1 MSTKNKESSVLLKQV
16 QKVGNTI
23 TLGQVPAD
31 NQAFNKQGNQLSRNE
46 IDSSKNLFQV
56 KEQKNN
62 FRVQEFTELK
72 ETYEL
77 EYKRAI
83 ESEKLRLKRLH
94 DQQLSLLES
103 QFKAKMNTLNSCIA
117 EFDRNLKDLNVSM
130 EKISVKVIDTILE
143 KIVFSLS
150 GHEKFIVDIIKK
162 AAHQHN
168 LNDGFL
174 LKVPPCDFDMI
185 KNVIEDLESYKITIE
200 KDSSLASGQLIVE
213 LNNSVID
220 IGFSQ
225 QINNARQLL
234 NDE

>member
-1 MSTKNKESSVLLKQV
+1 MSTRNKESSVLLKQI
-16 QKVGNTI
+16 QKAANTI

-31 NQAFNKQGNQLSRNE
+31 NQISSKQVNHPLRKE
-46 IDSSKNLFQV
+46 IDSSKNLSQV
-56 KEQKNN
+56 QEQENN
-62 FRVQEFTELK
+62 FRVQELAALK
-72 ETYEL
+72 ERYEL
-77 EYKRAI
+77 EYKRTI

-103 QFKAKMNTLNSCIA
+103 QFKAKVNTLNSCIA
-117 EFDRNLKDLNVSM
+117 EFDRNLKDLNASM
-130 EKISVKVIDTILE
+130 EKISVKVIDSILE
-143 KIVFSLS
+143 KMVFSLS

-162 AAHQHN
+162 AVHQHN
-168 LNDGFL
+168 LNEGFL
-174 LKVPPCDFDMI
+174 LKAPPTDFDMI
-185 KNVIEDLESYKITIE
+185 KNVIEDLEAYKITLE

-225 QINNARQLL
+225 QVNNARQLL

>member
-23 TLGQVPAD
+23 TLGQVPPD
-31 NQAFNKQGNQLSRNE
+31 NQAFNKQGNQPSRND
-46 IDSSKNLFQV
+46 IDLSKNLSQV
-56 KEQKNN
+56 KERKNN
-62 FRVQEFTELK
+62 FRVQELAELK

-103 QFKAKMNTLNSCIA
+103 QFKAKVNTLNSCIA

-130 EKISVKVIDTILE
+130 EKISVKIIDNILE
-143 KIVFSLS
+143 KMVFSLS

-174 LKVPPCDFDMI
+174 LKVPTCDFDMI

-200 KDSSLASGQLIVE
+200 KDSSLASGQIIVE
-213 LNNSVID
+213 LNNSFID

-234 NDE
+234 NDK